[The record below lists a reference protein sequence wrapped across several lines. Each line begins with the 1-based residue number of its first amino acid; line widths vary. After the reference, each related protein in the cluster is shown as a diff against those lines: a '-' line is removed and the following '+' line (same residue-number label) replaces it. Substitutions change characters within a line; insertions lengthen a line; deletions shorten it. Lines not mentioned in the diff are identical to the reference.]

1 MKPLLHLS
9 ILAIVTNM
17 NLPSG
22 SYVMGFVLA
31 DAKSWSG
38 KPGQAPFEVIP
49 LQTFANLRNGV
60 NDGLADFFMWE
71 SFTSK
76 RYYKSKSIKNIGE
89 IYTPWSSWKIV
100 ARNGV
105 GDPSLDDLFLK
116 IDQGIKYFEQHQD
129 EAVKYIST
137 ELDYEE
143 EDAREWLD
151 TVRFANGVQGVSME
165 TVEKTIKVLQKAG
178 VLEEGVDPALV
189 VERAREI

>member
-1 MKPLLHLS
+1 MKPLLQLS
-9 ILAIVTNM
+9 IIAIVTNM

-31 DAKSWSG
+31 DNKSWSG
-38 KPGQAPFEVIP
+38 NPGQAPFEVVP

-71 SFTSK
+71 KFTSK
-76 RYYKSKSIKNIGE
+76 RYYKSKSIKKIGE

-105 GDPSLDDLFLK
+105 DDLRLDDLFKKL
-116 IDQGIKYFEQHQD
+116 DQGIKYFEQHQN
-129 EAVKYIST
+129 EAVTYIST

-143 EDAREWLD
+143 EDAKEWLK
-151 TVRFANGVQGVSME
+151 TVKFANGVQGVRME

-178 VLEEGVDPALV
+178 VLEEGVDPSMMV
-189 VERAREI
+189 GRAQKT

>member
-17 NLPSG
+17 KLPSG

-31 DAKSWSG
+31 DTKSWLG
-38 KPGQAPFEVIP
+38 NPGQAPFEVVP

-60 NDGLADFFMWE
+60 NDGLADYFMWE
-71 SFTSK
+71 YFTSK
-76 RYYKSKSIKNIGE
+76 RYYKNKSIKKIGE

-105 GDPSLDDLFLK
+105 GDPSLDDLFSKL
-116 IDQGIKYFEQHQD
+116 DQGIKYFEQHQD
-129 EAVKYIST
+129 EAAKYIST
-137 ELDYEE
+137 QLDYEE
-143 EDAREWLD
+143 EDAREWLN
-151 TVRFANGVQGVSME
+151 TVRFANGVQGVSTE
-165 TVEKTIKVLQKAG
+165 TVEKTIKVLQNAG

-189 VERAREI
+189 VGRAQRI